1 MKPRVVVLSLA
12 SDFGCQVQITNFSGL
27 LDLLSSINL
36 TYWQLAT
43 GAHMPDDYDVAVIEG
58 AVTLHEHV
66 ELLKQVRK
74 IAKTVIVIGA
84 CAGTGGVPGMA
95 LLSDL
100 EDGATLVY
108 GKDASKVAQGR
119 IAPAP
124 VHHII
129 DVDFAIPGCPIN
141 PEEFSFVLQRAL
153 LGLTDKGHRETMC
166 AECKMNENPCFYMTR
181 TLCLGLIT
189 TAGCG
194 SFCVNGGRPCTGCRG
209 IAPDANLDAARDIA
223 AKFSLLDELESAI
236 EIYNTAER
244 NVS

>member
-27 LDLLSSINL
+27 LDMLSTIDL

-43 GAHMPDDYDVAVIEG
+43 GAHMPDEYDVAVIEG

-66 ELLKQVRK
+66 ELLKQVRET
-74 IAKTVIVIGA
+74 AKTVITIGA
-84 CAGTGGVPGMA
+84 CSDTGGVPGMA
-95 LLSDL
+95 LLSNI
-100 EDGATLVY
+100 EQGAELVY
-108 GKDASKVAQGR
+108 GAGSAKVAQGR

-129 DVDFAIPGCPIN
+129 NVDFTIPGCPIS

-153 LGLTDKGHRETMC
+153 LGLVDQGHRETMC
-166 AECKMNENPCFYMTR
+166 AECKMNENACFFMTS
-181 TLCLGLIT
+181 TLCLGLVT

-194 SFCVNGGRPCTGCRG
+194 SFCINRGRPCTGCRG
-209 IAPDANLDAARDIA
+209 IAPDANIDAASVFA
-223 AKFSLLDELESAI
+223 AKFHLLDEFESAL

-244 NVS
+244 TVS